1 MQPKSDTTAAF
12 SPERDV
18 LIEARVR
25 LDLLRMVFAQAP
37 LGLAV
42 TLFNGFFVSLAMALI
57 FEVERAWLWLGILVV
72 VVGLRLA
79 IVLAFRYRPAWLSPT
94 RWKWLFALGA
104 GVGGLV
110 WGLSVEVLPGPSF
123 HDDVFLSFVISG
135 MVAGAIPSLA
145 PNFGCYTAYLLGALL
160 PLAVHM
166 ALRGDHLGL
175 TFLVLIVAFGAFMLA
190 SARAHHRTLWG
201 SLLLSYANEALV
213 ADLTG
218 ESERVK
224 RLNAQLQAE
233 VDERARA
240 QSALVEAK
248 ERAEAA
254 NLAKSAFVANMSHE
268 IRTPMNGVLG
278 MIELLSQSAL
288 DRQQRGFVEVARTS
302 TESLLNV
309 LNAILD
315 FSKIESGKLELEQS
329 PFDLRSLCEE
339 VTALFTANAQAA
351 GIELSCFVDPEI
363 DGRLVGDATRLRQVL
378 TNLLGNAVKFTHSG
392 QVVLRATPLSRGADR
407 VEVQLQVED
416 TGIGMTQEQVQALF
430 EPFRQADE
438 SMTRRYGGTGL
449 GLAITRRLVDL
460 MDGRLEVESEPG
472 RGSCFRI
479 RLGFRPGPAQ
489 PSDASERALQRA
501 YVLAVDDNSTNL
513 EVLARYLQGWGV
525 AYRTVR
531 SAQAGY
537 DLLRVERAADR
548 PFDLALIDVQMPEHS
563 GFELADWINADP
575 ALRGMPLV
583 LLGSPGDVA
592 QADLQLH
599 GIAMHLLKPVRYA
612 QLKDVLCQL
621 LHPPQSNTAVESRAN
636 QGLATGPATGLAPA
650 LHQGPTGPAL
660 RGRVLLVE
668 DNLVNQKVAL
678 GLLSKLGL
686 EVDLAGDGEAALER
700 SASAAYDLILM
711 DVQMPR
717 MDGIAATRALRQVEQ
732 SDPERGHTPIIAMT
746 ANAELGDRD
755 DCLAAGMDDYLPK
768 PFTLKGLRT
777 MLERWLAVGDEE
789 GGSG

>member
-1 MQPKSDTTAAF
+1 MPSTSQSAAAS
-12 SPERDV
+12 SPDREA

-25 LDLLRMVFAQAP
+25 LDLLRMIFEQAP

-42 TLFNGFFVSLAMALI
+42 TLFNGVFVSLAMVHI
-57 FEVERAWLWLGILVV
+57 FEVERAWLWFSVLVTV
-72 VVGLRLA
+72 VLMRLA
-79 IVLAFRYRPAWLSPT
+79 ILLAFHHRFHWLSAT
-94 RWKWLFALGA
+94 RWKWLFAAGA
-104 GVGGLV
+104 GLGGLV
-110 WGLSVEVLPGPSF
+110 WGVSIEVLPGPSF
-123 HDDVFLSFVISG
+123 NDDVFLSFVIAG

-145 PNFGCYTAYLLGALL
+145 PNFGCYTAYLLGALV
-160 PLAVHM
+160 PLAIHM
-166 ALRGDHLGL
+166 GLRADHLGL
-175 TFLVLIVAFGAFMLA
+175 TFLALIIAFGVFMLA

-201 SLLLSYANEALV
+201 SLLLSYANESLV
-213 ADLTG
+213 TDLTS

-224 RLNAQLQAE
+224 ELNARLQAE

-254 NLAKSAFVANMSHE
+254 NVAKSAFVANMSHE

-288 DRQQRGFVEVARTS
+288 DPQQRGFVEVARTS

-309 LNAILD
+309 LNSILD
-315 FSKIESGKLELEQS
+315 FSKIESGKLELEQA

-339 VTALFTANAQAA
+339 VTALFTANAQTA
-351 GIELSCFVDPEI
+351 GVELSCFVAPEL
-363 DGRLVGDATRLRQVL
+363 DSRLVGDATRLRQIL
-378 TNLLGNAVKFTHSG
+378 TNLIGNAVKFTHSG
-392 QVVLRATPLSRGADR
+392 QVALHATPLRRSGDR
-407 VEVQLQVED
+407 IELQLQVED

-430 EPFRQADE
+430 QPFRQADE

-460 MDGRLEVESEPG
+460 MGGHLEVESEPG

-479 RLGFRPGPAQ
+479 RLGFRPGPPE
-489 PSDASERALQRA
+489 PSDASELALQRA
-501 YVLAVDDNSTNL
+501 YVLVVDDNPTNL

-525 AYRTVR
+525 AYRALR

-537 DLLRVERAADR
+537 DLLRVEQAAGR

-563 GFELADWINADP
+563 GLELADWVRADA

-583 LLGSPGDVA
+583 LLGSPGDMA
-592 QADLQLH
+592 QVDLQHH
-599 GIAMHLLKPVRYA
+599 GVAMHLLKPIRYA

-621 LHPPQSNTAVESRAN
+621 LCAAKPAAVAEAQAPQ
-636 QGLATGPATGLAPA
+636 A
-650 LHQGPTGPAL
+650 LPEVRL
-660 RGRVLLVE
+660 SGRVLLVE

-678 GLLSKLGL
+678 GLLRKLGV
-686 EVDLAGDGEAALER
+686 EADLASDGQAALER
-700 SASAAYDLILM
+700 SAQSHYDLILM

-717 MDGIAATRALRQVEQ
+717 MDGIAATRALRQAERSQ
-732 SDPERGHTPIIAMT
+732 PERGRTPIVAMT

-755 DCLAAGMDDYLPK
+755 DCLAAGMNDYLPK
-768 PFTLKGLRT
+768 PFTMAGLKT
-777 MLERWLAVGDEE
+777 MLERWLDRGRQE
-789 GGSG
+789 

>member
-1 MQPKSDTTAAF
+1 MQPTPESATAA
-12 SPERDV
+12 SPEREA

-42 TLFNGFFVSLAMALI
+42 TLFNGFLVSLAMVFI

-79 IVLAFRYRPAWLSPT
+79 VVLAYRHRPQSLSPT

-104 GVGGLV
+104 GIGGLV

-145 PNFGCYTAYLLGALL
+145 PNIGCYTAYLLGALV

-166 ALRGDHLGL
+166 GLRGDHLGL
-175 TFLVLIVAFGAFMLA
+175 TFLVLIVAFGFFMLA

-213 ADLTG
+213 ADLTS
-218 ESERVK
+218 ESQRVK
-224 RLNAQLQAE
+224 QLNARLQAE

-278 MIELLSQSAL
+278 MIELLSQSSL

-315 FSKIESGKLELEQS
+315 FSKIESGRLELEQA

-351 GIELSCFVDPEI
+351 GVELSCFVDPAL
-363 DGRLVGDATRLRQVL
+363 DARLVGDATRLRQIL
-378 TNLLGNAVKFTHSG
+378 TNLVGNAVKFTHRG
-392 QVVLRATPLSRGADR
+392 EVALRAVPLGRSAEQ
-407 VEVQLQVED
+407 VEVLVQVED

-460 MDGRLEVESEPG
+460 MGGRLEVESEPG
-472 RGSCFRI
+472 RGSRFWV

-489 PSDASERALQRA
+489 PSEASELALQRA
-501 YVLAVDDNSTNL
+501 YVLAVDDNPTNL
-513 EVLARYLQGWGV
+513 EVLTRYLQGWGV
-525 AYRTVR
+525 AYRTAR

-537 DLLRVERAADR
+537 DLLRVEQAAGR

-563 GFELADWINADP
+563 GFELADWIKADT
-575 ALRGMPLV
+575 ALRDLPLV

-592 QADLQLH
+592 QADLELH
-599 GIAMHLLKPVRYA
+599 GVAMHLLKPVRYG

-621 LHPPQSNTAVESRAN
+621 LCP
-636 QGLATGPATGLAPA
+636 GAPDTIIEPRTTK
-650 LHQGPTGPAL
+650 GM

-678 GLLSKLGL
+678 GLLRKLGL
-686 EVDLAGDGEAALER
+686 EADLAVDGEEALEH
-700 SASAAYDLILM
+700 SASARYDLILM

-717 MDGIAATRALRQVEQ
+717 MDGIAATRALREAEQ
-732 SDPERGHTPIIAMT
+732 SSPERGYTPIIAMT
-746 ANAELGDRD
+746 ANAERGDRD

-768 PFTLKGLRT
+768 PFTLTALKTTLG
-777 MLERWLAVGDEE
+777 RWLKTGFEE
-789 GGSG
+789 RTKP